1 METILNFFKKSK
13 LKIDIDETDDHFI
26 LISGILVEAASI
38 DGNIDESEIL
48 KIKRSL
54 INFLEI
60 SEEKSNQII
69 NMSLKKVDNP
79 NSLHYFTSKINKKNS
94 IILIDAQGHEPE
106 IFLGAKKTLKKKVPL
121 IFELMPNLINENQL
135 KIIFNAILHYKKL
148 IDLKEEKIME
158 LNKTNFYKIYQ
169 HYLKNKF
176 YTDLMIF

>member
-1 METILNFFKKSK
+1 MKTIINFFKKSK
-13 LKIDIDETDDHFI
+13 LKINIDKTDDHFI

-79 NSLHYFTSKINKKNS
+79 NSLHYFTSKINKKFTYNKKIELLEILWG
-94 IILIDAQGHEPE
+94 IILVDGKVHDFESNLVRRLSGLLYVSDIDCG
-106 IFLGAKKTLKKKVPL
+106 IAKKRALTK
-121 IFELMPNLINENQL
+121 
-135 KIIFNAILHYKKL
+135 
-148 IDLKEEKIME
+148 D
-158 LNKTNFYKIYQ
+158 
-169 HYLKNKF
+169 
-176 YTDLMIF
+176 